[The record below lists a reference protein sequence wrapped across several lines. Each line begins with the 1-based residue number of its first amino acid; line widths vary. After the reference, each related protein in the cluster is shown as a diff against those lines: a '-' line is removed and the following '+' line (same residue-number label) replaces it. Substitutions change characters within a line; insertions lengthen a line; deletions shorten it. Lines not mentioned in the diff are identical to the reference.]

1 MSVCVCVCACELP
14 YGEKWEEIGGPKR
27 RKGRSASSVAVFQI
41 EICDFS
47 PEKRAA
53 WIFKMPFGLGGAGKE
68 CHCHF
73 HLYPWVWACL
83 SSSKQNDENGG
94 GGETFLKVGC

>member
-41 EICDFS
+41 EIRDFS

-53 WIFKMPFGLGGAGKE
+53 WIFKMPFGLGGAGKDAIVIFTYTHG
-68 CHCHF
+68 CG
-73 HLYPWVWACL
+73 LASLPQ
-83 SSSKQNDENGG
+83 SKMMKM
-94 GGETFLKVGC
+94 GEVEKPS